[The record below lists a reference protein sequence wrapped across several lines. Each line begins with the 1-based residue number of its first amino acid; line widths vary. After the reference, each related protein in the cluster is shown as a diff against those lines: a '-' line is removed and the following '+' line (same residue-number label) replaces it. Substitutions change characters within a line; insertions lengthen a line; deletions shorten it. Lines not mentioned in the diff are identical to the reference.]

1 MHGTGWEFYKYL
13 PDNLAL
19 YVGDRRFI
27 VHLTKNEYVCGNYIF
42 IDRSDRVWENTVY
55 GHLKLIGRKR
65 YWCNLWNMIGSF
77 CKRHGLPWVPHSG
90 LQRIFV
96 AEGKYRDA
104 SLYTL
109 FKTLST
115 ADLKTVGTVD
125 AVAAV
130 AVADVPDLVPARVL
144 VPAPAVAVAVA
155 PVVASA
161 VAPAPDPLAR
171 LAAKEAKLQEETRM
185 LDQMKAQVERLR
197 AYPADLEAQMAAAK
211 AELASLLA
219 IEARVQELRALEA
232 TLIEKRK
239 ILQAP
244 ELI

>member
-42 IDRSDRVWENTVY
+42 IDRSDRVWENPY
-55 GHLKLIGRKR
+55 GHLELIGRKR

-109 FKTLST
+109 FKTLSV

-130 AVADVPDLVPARVL
+130 AAVADADVPARVP
-144 VPAPAVAVAVA
+144 V
-155 PVVASA
+155 PVVAP
-161 VAPAPDPLAR
+161 APVPDPLAR

-185 LDQMKAQVERLR
+185 LDQMKAHVERLR
-197 AYPADLEAQMAAAK
+197 AYPADLSAQIAVAK
-211 AELASLLA
+211 AELVE

-232 TLIEKRK
+232 TLVEKRK
-239 ILQAP
+239 ILEAP
-244 ELI
+244 ELA

>member
-1 MHGTGWEFYKYL
+1 MSTSYDALQHGTGYAFYKHL

-27 VHLTKNEYVCGNYIF
+27 VHLTKNEYVWGDYVF
-42 IDRSDRVWENTVY
+42 IDRSDRVWENPY
-55 GHLKLIGRKR
+55 GHLELIGRKR

-109 FKTLST
+109 FKTLSV

-130 AVADVPDLVPARVL
+130 ADVPVRVPVVAP
-144 VPAPAVAVAVA
+144 VPAP
-155 PVVASA
+155 
-161 VAPAPDPLAR
+161 LNR
-171 LAAKEAKLQEETRM
+171 LAAKEAKLQEEKQF
-185 LDQMKAQVERLR
+185 LGQIEEHVARLR
-197 AYPADLEAQMAAAK
+197 AYPADLSAQIATAK
-211 AELASLLA
+211 AELVE

-232 TLIEKRK
+232 TLVEKRK
-239 ILQAP
+239 ILEAP
-244 ELI
+244 ELA

>member
-1 MHGTGWEFYKYL
+1 MSSSYDALIHGTGWKFYKYL

-42 IDRSDRVWENTVY
+42 IDRSDRVWENPY
-55 GHLKLIGRKR
+55 GHLELIGRKR

-109 FKTLST
+109 FKTLSV

-125 AVAAV
+125 AVAAD
-130 AVADVPDLVPARVL
+130 ADVPARVP
-144 VPAPAVAVAVA
+144 VVA
-155 PVVASA
+155 PV
-161 VAPAPDPLAR
+161 PDPLAR

-185 LDQMKAQVERLR
+185 LDQMKAHIERLR

-232 TLIEKRK
+232 TLVEKRK
-239 ILQAP
+239 ILEAP
-244 ELI
+244 ELA